1 LKPRWAAY
9 GIGTVNKVE
18 LKRLL
23 DAAIA
28 AAKGPPPAGALASEP
43 AADRPQQAVK
53 DDQSAWDLE
62 PFPDGWYVGC

>member
-9 GIGTVNKVE
+9 GIGAVNKVE

-43 AADRPQQAVK
+43 AEDRQPQAVK

-62 PFPDGWYVGC
+62 PFPDGWYAAC

>member
-1 LKPRWAAY
+1 
-9 GIGTVNKVE
+9 VNKVE

-23 DAAIA
+23 DEAIA

-43 AADRPQQAVK
+43 AEDRTPQAVK

-62 PFPDGWYVGC
+62 SFPDGWYASS